1 MLRPAATLATASTA
15 IESNVTKSPI
25 EASESTVNQL
35 TLPAQF
41 EIPTN
46 ARVQQAGGQG
56 NGSGPTLGELPS
68 VSSQPA
74 RVDRPAEQQQVAA
87 LDSRFSACRRVLHR
101 LDPLMLECRRLY
113 MYIPLAVLGISTKSL
128 IGVQLEMRECARVS
142 DARSRECVSGGLAAQ
157 RPRLAP
163 AAPPATAQAARQ

>member
-15 IESNVTKSPI
+15 IESNVTESPI
-25 EASESTVNQL
+25 EASESTVKPL

-41 EIPTN
+41 EM
-46 ARVQQAGGQG
+46 RQAGGQG
-56 NGSGPTLGELPS
+56 NGSGPTPGELPS

-74 RVDRPAEQQQVAA
+74 RVNRPAEQQQVAA

-128 IGVQLEMRECARVS
+128 IGVQLEMIECARVS